1 MAECPEEFICLLSEQ
16 RSNRRYRLTHSKW
29 GEKKYDANWLHGI
42 NVYLMIT
49 RIMLVNVSTIGF
61 LGEKNKQFVTFANCH
76 DVNIPTTV
84 NSTCQSDIT
93 ECGVEKRC
101 KDLALMNQLHI
112 PLM

>member
-1 MAECPEEFICLLSEQ
+1 MTGKDE
-16 RSNRRYRLTHSKW
+16 RVTKW

-49 RIMLVNVSTIGF
+49 RIMLVNVLTIGF